1 MKQTYQLMKIIK
13 SALLGQKQIIDKSPD
28 VLLLQLKE
36 ILKQHRELII
46 KRLLSD
52 LHTYILFKF
61 DYKPTAEELL
71 EMKQLLLALKDDAI
85 DIGKY
90 ETIVNMVLNRAVT
103 HLTNEPFYAE
113 IDEFL
118 APYIK
123 TKQLKL
129 V

>member
-1 MKQTYQLMKIIK
+1 MKIIK
-13 SALLGQKQIIDKSPD
+13 SALLGQKQIIDKGPD

-52 LHTYILFKF
+52 LYTYVLFKF
-61 DYKPTAEELL
+61 DYKLSPAALL
-71 EMKQLLLALKDDAI
+71 EMKQHLLVLKDDAI

-90 ETIVNMVLNRAVT
+90 ETIVNMVLNRAIT

-123 TKQLKL
+123 TKQMK
-129 V
+129 VV

>member
-1 MKQTYQLMKIIK
+1 MKIIK
-13 SALLGQKQIIDKSPD
+13 SALLGQKQIIDKGPD

-61 DYKPTAEELL
+61 DYKLSAEGLL
-71 EMKQLLLALKDDAI
+71 EMKQLLLALKEEVI

-90 ETIVNMVLNRAVT
+90 ETIMNMVLNRAVT

-118 APYIK
+118 APHIK
-123 TKQLKL
+123 TRQMKL
-129 V
+129 VKN